1 MKSKSHFL
9 PLLILLISAISFG
22 SKAQEIKPEEFKSK
36 DIGNPEMIG
45 SCQINNGQFTIM
57 AGGSDIWGTRDEF
70 HYAYIERTGN
80 FEYTTRIVSLTDP
93 HLYTK
98 AGIMAREDLSDNC
111 RHVFFQAFP
120 NNSARNK
127 NNGGFEFQYRT
138 EGAGEMKAIY
148 PANIEGD
155 PEFPV
160 NFPDTWIRLKRQGN
174 VFTGFTSADGQNWK
188 QYTMFTLALPE
199 KVYLGLA
206 VTSHNTAV
214 AVKAEFSEVSVR

>member
-1 MKSKSHFL
+1 MKSKYHFL
-9 PLLILLISAISFG
+9 HLLILIISAISFG
-22 SKAQEIKPEEFKSK
+22 AMAQEIRPEDFKSK

-70 HYAYIERTGN
+70 HYAYIEKTGD
-80 FEYTTRIVSLTDP
+80 FDFSARIEGLTST

-98 AGIMAREDLSDNC
+98 AGLMAREDLTDNS

-127 NNGGFEFQYRT
+127 NNGGFEFQYRA
-138 EGAGEMKAIY
+138 ERAGEMKAIY
-148 PANIEGD
+148 PAGTEGD

-160 NFPDTWIRLKRQGN
+160 NFPYTWIRLKRQGN
-174 VFTGFTSADGQNWK
+174 LFSGFTSADGQNWK
-188 QYTMFTLALPE
+188 QYTTFTLVLPE
-199 KVYLGLA
+199 KLYLGLA
-206 VTSHNTAV
+206 VTSHNTGVSA
-214 AVKAEFSEVSVR
+214 KSEFSEVSVR